1 MTLMDHSVFECG
13 YVTHEAYMDPIVLGG
28 VGTKF
33 RPFPSAI
40 FPVRERGRTGKVG
53 NVLFVILHRICQ

>member
-1 MTLMDHSVFECG
+1 MTVLDHSFFECG
-13 YVTHEAYMDPIVLGG
+13 YVTHEAYMDPIVLSG

-40 FPVRERGRTGKVG
+40 FPVREKGSYWKGW
-53 NVLFVILHRICQ
+53 